1 MMDQVLG
8 SNAVWIMIL
17 FSVIWLFLSPWI
29 VTILWNSTITRLMAF
44 EKTNYWLSFRLLF
57 LILILSI
64 GPWIMN
70 FNFNFA

>member
-1 MMDQVLG
+1 MDQILG
-8 SNAVWIMIL
+8 SSAVWVMTL

-29 VTILWNSTITRLMAF
+29 VTILWNSTIPKLSSF
-44 EKTNYWLSFRLLF
+44 ERTNYWLSFRLLF

-70 FNFNFA
+70 LNFNFA